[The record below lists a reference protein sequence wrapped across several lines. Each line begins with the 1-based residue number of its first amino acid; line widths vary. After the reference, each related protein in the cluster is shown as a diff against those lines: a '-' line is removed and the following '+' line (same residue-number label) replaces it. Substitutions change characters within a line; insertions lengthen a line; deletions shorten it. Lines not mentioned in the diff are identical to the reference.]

1 MLHPRFTD
9 SSLVKAAVGSAH
21 ARGCHVGLSI
31 AAGKQGR
38 ISVLSTDSIRA
49 PQAAPAAPL
58 QARNTFVRSAALP
71 LRQPLA
77 KSREQRSSR
86 QLLMRQPLVYDVL
99 LLRML
104 LPHVDDRAPPHDMCL
119 NTSSM

>member
-1 MLHPRFTD
+1 
-9 SSLVKAAVGSAH
+9 VKAALGSAQ

-38 ISVLSTDSIRA
+38 ISVLSTDSVR
-49 PQAAPAAPL
+49 PPHAAPAAPL
-58 QARNTFVRSAALP
+58 QARNTFVRSAAL
-71 LRQPLA
+71 PLA

-104 LPHVDDRAPPHDMCL
+104 LPHVDDRAPPHNLCL